1 MHRKIPQHSKTAL
14 TPHCFLYGTN
24 YGYFVGKLER
34 LKQQAEKL
42 KKKWLKGFK
51 PIKKLTI

>member
-1 MHRKIPQHSKTAL
+1 MSQH
-14 TPHCFLYGTN
+14 YGSN
-24 YGYFVGKLER
+24 YSYFVGKLEL